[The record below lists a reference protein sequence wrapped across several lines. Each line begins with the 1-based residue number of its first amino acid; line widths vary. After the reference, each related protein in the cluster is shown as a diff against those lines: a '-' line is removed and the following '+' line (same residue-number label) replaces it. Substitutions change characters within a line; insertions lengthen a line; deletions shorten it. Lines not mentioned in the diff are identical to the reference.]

1 MMNIK
6 RIKTPAT
13 TAANQQQHKH
23 QTNPIKRRI
32 KIHTTTKICA
42 KIKYKI
48 NTIKTKTKNIKYKN

>member
-13 TAANQQQHKH
+13 TAANQQQQHKH

-32 KIHTTTKICA
+32 KILQQ
-42 KIKYKI
+42 KYVQK
-48 NTIKTKTKNIKYKN
+48 